1 MQITAVVFDLGGVV
15 MPTALDGLLAYERE
29 LGLPEQALV
38 GFLRGDPE
46 FDRWQVGH
54 STPAEFFPYVRET
67 IRARHGVELEVERL
81 AAATEIGSDMSA
93 EMDRLLRELHGRYA
107 LALCTNNVRES
118 VRWRRE
124 IPAELF
130 DVIVDSSHVGLAK
143 PDPRIYEYVLRA
155 LDRPGEEVVFVDD
168 WEENLVPARAL
179 GMQTV
184 HFRDPPSCRRELTA
198 LGLLP

>member
-29 LGLPEQALV
+29 LGLPPQALV
-38 GFLRGDPE
+38 GFLRGDPV
-46 FDRWQVGH
+46 FDRWQVGR
-54 STPAEFFPYVRET
+54 STPGEFFAHVRAE
-67 IRARHGVELEVERL
+67 IRIRHGVDVDVDRL
-81 AAATEIGSDMSA
+81 ATATEIGSDMDA
-93 EMDRLLRELHGRYA
+93 EMDRLLRDLHGRYA

-130 DVIVDSSHVGLAK
+130 DVIVDSSHVGIAK
-143 PDPRIYEYVLRA
+143 PDPRIYEHVLRA
-155 LDRPGEEVVFVDD
+155 LGREGEEVVFIDD
-168 WEENLVPARAL
+168 WEENLYPARTL

-184 HFRDPPSCRRELTA
+184 RFRDPASCRRELA
-198 LGLLP
+198 DLGLLP